1 MPHTRCSRVSD
12 VFSSSFKSTFS
23 RSSSWLRF
31 FRSFVPCSFSTRGM
45 GKRRLNFTKP
55 TKIDNAGISAWLFL
69 LHPGKAPLKLCRC
82 SGSLQCNPVLKT
94 SARQLLSRTKPAK
107 SKKEVCLTLQKHLQQ
122 NFFKKNCW
130 LKVAKL
136 VRGLQK
142 LSNKGGKITFDNLF
156 VLTHGAENLCRCAVC
171 PH

>member
-1 MPHTRCSRVSD
+1 MAVFAPSRE
-12 VFSSSFKSTFS
+12 SSFEIVSMQ
-23 RSSSWLRF
+23 RF
-31 FRSFVPCSFSTRGM
+31 APVQP
-45 GKRRLNFTKP
+45 
-55 TKIDNAGISAWLFL
+55 SA
-69 LHPGKAPLKLCRC
+69 KDVC
-82 SGSLQCNPVLKT
+82 QTV
-94 SARQLLSRTKPAK
+94 AK
-107 SKKEVCLTLQKHLQQ
+107 SNKASKVEKRSLPGLTLQKHLQQ